1 MSILVRERF
10 TQKILDVKQKVLKM
24 GALVEN
30 IIDTSVTA
38 MKTQDLDLAR
48 NVLKKDDEIDQLEL
62 EIEKD
67 CMMLLALQQ
76 PLAKDL
82 RTIASVLKIITDLER
97 MGDNAVNIAEVI
109 LEIGEEPILNSLKD
123 IPRMADIAQKMLKM
137 SLDAFVNED
146 IALAQKAA
154 ERDEDVDRL
163 YETVINDFLNI
174 ITEKRELTK
183 QGTKLLFLGRYLE
196 RIADHSTN
204 ICERIRGMPLI
215 YLLSDCSEKQ
225 KNTD

>member
-24 GALVEN
+24 GTLVEN
-30 IIDTSVTA
+30 IIDTAVTA
-38 MKTQDLDLAR
+38 LKTQDLDLAR
-48 NVLKKDDEIDQLEL
+48 SVLKKDDEIDQLEL

-109 LEIGEEPILNSLKD
+109 LEIDEEPIMNSLKD

-146 IALAQKAA
+146 IALAEKAA

-163 YETVINDFLNI
+163 YETVINDILNI

-204 ICERIRGMPLI
+204 ICERTI
-215 YLLSDCSEKQ
+215 YMITGELKEI
-225 KNTD
+225 N

>member
-1 MSILVRERF
+1 MVRERF

-109 LEIGEEPILNSLKD
+109 LEIGEDPILNSLKD

-204 ICERIRGMPLI
+204 ICERTI
-215 YLLSDCSEKQ
+215 YMITGELKEI
-225 KNTD
+225 N

>member
-1 MSILVRERF
+1 MVRERF
-10 TQKILDVKQKVLKM
+10 TLKILNVKQKVLKM
-24 GALVEN
+24 GALVGN
-30 IIDTSVTA
+30 IIDTAVA
-38 MKTQDLDLAR
+38 ALKTQDLDLAR
-48 NVLKKDDEIDQLEL
+48 DVLEKDDEIDQLEL

-109 LEIGEEPILNSLKD
+109 LEIGEEPIINSLKD
-123 IPRMADIAQKMLKM
+123 IPKMADIAQKMLKM

-154 ERDEDVDRL
+154 ERDEEVDRL
-163 YETVINDFLNI
+163 YETVINDILNI
-174 ITEKRELTK
+174 IAEKRELTK
-183 QGTKLLFLGRYLE
+183 QGTKILFLGRYLE

-204 ICERIRGMPLI
+204 ICERTI
-215 YLLSDCSEKQ
+215 YMITGELKEI
-225 KNTD
+225 N

>member
-1 MSILVRERF
+1 MVRERF

-109 LEIGEEPILNSLKD
+109 LEIDEEPIMNSLKD
-123 IPRMADIAQKMLKM
+123 IPRMAEIAQKMLKM

-204 ICERIRGMPLI
+204 ICERTI
-215 YLLSDCSEKQ
+215 YMITGELKEI
-225 KNTD
+225 N

>member
-1 MSILVRERF
+1 LVRERF
-10 TQKILDVKQKVLKM
+10 TQKILEVKQKVLNM

-30 IIDTSVTA
+30 IIDTAVTA
-38 MKTQDLDLAR
+38 LKTQDLELAG

-62 EIEKD
+62 EIEKE

-109 LEIGEEPILNSLKD
+109 LEIGEEPIMNSLKD
-123 IPRMADIAQKMLKM
+123 IPRMAEIAQKMLKM

-163 YETVINDFLNI
+163 YETVINEILNI

-204 ICERIRGMPLI
+204 ICERTI
-215 YLLSDCSEKQ
+215 YMITGELKEI
-225 KNTD
+225 N

>member
-1 MSILVRERF
+1 MVRERF
-10 TQKILDVKQKVLKM
+10 TQKIHDVKQKVLKM

-204 ICERIRGMPLI
+204 ICERTI
-215 YLLSDCSEKQ
+215 YMITGELKEI
-225 KNTD
+225 N

>member
-10 TQKILDVKQKVLKM
+10 TQKILEVKQKVLKM
-24 GALVEN
+24 GTLVEN
-30 IIDTSVTA
+30 IIDTAVTA
-38 MKTQDLDLAR
+38 MNTQDLVLAR

-62 EIEKD
+62 EIEKE

-146 IALAQKAA
+146 IALAEKAA

-204 ICERIRGMPLI
+204 ICERTI
-215 YLLSDCSEKQ
+215 YMITGELKEI
-225 KNTD
+225 N

>member
-1 MSILVRERF
+1 MVRERF
-10 TQKILDVKQKVLKM
+10 TQKILEVKQKVLKM

-30 IIDTSVTA
+30 IIDSSVTA

-204 ICERIRGMPLI
+204 ICERTI
-215 YLLSDCSEKQ
+215 YMITGELKEI
-225 KNTD
+225 N

>member
-1 MSILVRERF
+1 LVRERF

-204 ICERIRGMPLI
+204 ICERTI
-215 YLLSDCSEKQ
+215 YMITGELKEI
-225 KNTD
+225 N

>member
-1 MSILVRERF
+1 MVRERF
-10 TQKILDVKQKVLKM
+10 TQKILEVKQKVLKM

-48 NVLKKDDEIDQLEL
+48 NVLKKDDAIDQLEL

-109 LEIGEEPILNSLKD
+109 LEIGEDPILNSLKD

-154 ERDEDVDRL
+154 ERDEEVDRL

-174 ITEKRELTK
+174 ITEKRELAK

-204 ICERIRGMPLI
+204 ICERTI
-215 YLLSDCSEKQ
+215 YMITGELKEI
-225 KNTD
+225 N

>member
-1 MSILVRERF
+1 MVRERF
-10 TQKILDVKQKVLKM
+10 TQKILEVKQKVLKM

-137 SLDAFVNED
+137 SLEAFVNED

-174 ITEKRELTK
+174 IAEKRELTK

-204 ICERIRGMPLI
+204 ICERTI
-215 YLLSDCSEKQ
+215 YMITGELKEI
-225 KNTD
+225 N

>member
-1 MSILVRERF
+1 MVRERF

-30 IIDTSVTA
+30 IIDTAVTA
-38 MKTQDLDLAR
+38 LKTQDLDLAR
-48 NVLKKDDEIDQLEL
+48 DVLKKDDEIDQLEL
-62 EIEKD
+62 EIEKE

-109 LEIGEEPILNSLKD
+109 LEIGEEPIMNSLKD
-123 IPRMADIAQKMLKM
+123 IPNMADIAQKMLKM

-146 IALAQKAA
+146 IALAEKAA

-163 YETVINDFLNI
+163 YETVINDILNI

-204 ICERIRGMPLI
+204 ICERTI
-215 YLLSDCSEKQ
+215 YMITGVLKEI
-225 KNTD
+225 N

>member
-10 TQKILDVKQKVLKM
+10 TQKILEVKQKVLNM

-30 IIDTSVTA
+30 IIDTAVTA
-38 MKTQDLDLAR
+38 LKTQDLELAG

-62 EIEKD
+62 EIEKE

-109 LEIGEEPILNSLKD
+109 LEIGEEPIMNSLKD
-123 IPRMADIAQKMLKM
+123 IPRMAEIAQKMLKM

-163 YETVINDFLNI
+163 YETVINEILNI

-204 ICERIRGMPLI
+204 ICERTI
-215 YLLSDCSEKQ
+215 YMITGELKEI
-225 KNTD
+225 N

>member
-1 MSILVRERF
+1 LVRERF

-30 IIDTSVTA
+30 IIDSSVTA

-146 IALAQKAA
+146 IALAEKAA

-174 ITEKRELTK
+174 IAEKRELTK

-204 ICERIRGMPLI
+204 ICERTI
-215 YLLSDCSEKQ
+215 YMITGELKEI
-225 KNTD
+225 N

>member
-10 TQKILDVKQKVLKM
+10 TQKILEVKQKVLKM

-30 IIDTSVTA
+30 IIDTAVTA
-38 MKTQDLDLAR
+38 LKTQDLDLAR

-62 EIEKD
+62 EIEKE

-109 LEIGEEPILNSLKD
+109 LEIGEEPIMNSLKD

-146 IALAQKAA
+146 IALAEKAA

-163 YETVINDFLNI
+163 YETVINDILNI

-204 ICERIRGMPLI
+204 ICERTI
-215 YLLSDCSEKQ
+215 YMITGELKEI
-225 KNTD
+225 N

>member
-1 MSILVRERF
+1 MVRERF

-30 IIDTSVTA
+30 IIDSSVTA

-123 IPRMADIAQKMLKM
+123 IPRMADIAQKMLTM

-146 IALAQKAA
+146 IALAEKAA

-174 ITEKRELTK
+174 IAEKRELTK

-204 ICERIRGMPLI
+204 ICERTI
-215 YLLSDCSEKQ
+215 YMITGELKEI
-225 KNTD
+225 N